1 MTTTGVQEHLHENAG
16 LRERKRAATQAAI
29 ERTALKLALERG
41 YDNTTVEM
49 ICDASNVSQR
59 TFFNYFGSK
68 EAVILGVKP
77 EVADDGK
84 REHFIHSTG
93 GDVLSELVEL
103 ISSAIDGHQL
113 DPQLFRSRRMLIRRT
128 PDLANAEMV
137 RIMQRQDELV
147 RLVMDR
153 FAASGRSTDTTPD
166 LEDEARMV
174 VTLAAGVIHYAMHQW
189 LHGGSNEDPARLL
202 RDSIALLQR
211 VTTTTHLDTHLDT
224 HQKD

>member
-1 MTTTGVQEHLHENAG
+1 MTITHEQASEHLHENAS
-16 LRERKRAATQAAI
+16 LRERKRAATHAAI
-29 ERTALKLALERG
+29 ERTALELALERG

-68 EAVILGVKP
+68 EAVILGVNP
-77 EVADDGK
+77 AVADDEK
-84 REHFIHSTG
+84 RGRFVQSTG
-93 GDVLSELVEL
+93 DDVLRELVEL
-103 ISSAIDGHQL
+103 ISSALDGHEL
-113 DPQLFRSRRMLIRRT
+113 DPELFRSRRTLIKRT

-137 RIMQRQDELV
+137 RIMKRQDDLV
-147 RLVMDR
+147 RLVMSR
-153 FAASGRSTDTTPD
+153 FEARGRSTETTPD

-189 LHGGSNEDPARLL
+189 LHAGSSEDPARLL
-202 RDSIALLQR
+202 RDSVALLQR
-211 VTTTTHLDTHLDT
+211 VTSSTTNLDT